1 MGGKPR
7 AQPVDTRPWDYCDRS
22 PCARL
27 LDALGRYVFGRPS
40 TGEYVLTFMV
50 RTKRGK
56 PKVIPIHYCPFCG
69 MRLSNL
75 ELFADGDVHVE
86 ASKKER

>member
-1 MGGKPR
+1 
-7 AQPVDTRPWDYCDRS
+7 
-22 PCARL
+22 
-27 LDALGRYVFGRPS
+27 
-40 TGEYVLTFMV
+40 MV